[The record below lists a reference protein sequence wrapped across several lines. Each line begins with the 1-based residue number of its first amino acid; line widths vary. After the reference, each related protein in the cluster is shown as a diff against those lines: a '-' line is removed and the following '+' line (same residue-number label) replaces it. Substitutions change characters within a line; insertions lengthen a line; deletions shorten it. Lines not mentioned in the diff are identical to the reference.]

1 MRQPCRVPAPQS
13 IGVGALGQAGILAAI
28 GDDIVNKRLA
38 HCITVAVR
46 AGGKHPH
53 LYRHVDVV
61 GLRLRHFHLRGIK
74 GYSLHVSL
82 PSQAAL
88 VIRWF
93 GLFWNVVSNSLAKI
107 SSIRSF

>member
-1 MRQPCRVPAPQS
+1 MRQPRRVTASQA
-13 IGVGALGQAGILAAI
+13 IGVGALGQAGISAAV

-38 HCITVAVR
+38 HRITIAVG

-88 VIRWF
+88 GIRWF
-93 GLFWNVVSNSLAKI
+93 GRFPSAT
-107 SSIRSF
+107 